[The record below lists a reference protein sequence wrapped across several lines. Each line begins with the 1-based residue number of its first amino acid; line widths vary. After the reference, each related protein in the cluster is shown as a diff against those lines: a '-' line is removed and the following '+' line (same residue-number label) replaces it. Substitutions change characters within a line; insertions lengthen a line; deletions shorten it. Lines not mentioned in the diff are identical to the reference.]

1 MTGVI
6 DQDNAGYTREQL
18 APIDVSE
25 PAKQLP
31 VASMPPW
38 NGFGSLEDSAQ
49 SCLHLIPKQPVK
61 DFYKLMQKDKI
72 VLRFATCFVETPTHK
87 LSTSDRCGH
96 LKHCKMSTVLS
107 PLVP

>member
-1 MTGVI
+1 MTMSLVHL
-6 DQDNAGYTREQL
+6 QDNAGFSREQL

-25 PAKQLP
+25 PKKQLP

-87 LSTSDRCGH
+87 LSASDRSA
-96 LKHCKMSTVLS
+96 L
-107 PLVP
+107 